1 MAWLNGGGISVI
13 TSDAQGVCSLY
24 EFAFDPAPVNG
35 LRKTIFSG
43 LRLS

>member
-1 MAWLNGGGISVI
+1 MGQTSLNGGGISVV

-35 LRKTIFSG
+35 LRMKQSFLI
-43 LRLS
+43 